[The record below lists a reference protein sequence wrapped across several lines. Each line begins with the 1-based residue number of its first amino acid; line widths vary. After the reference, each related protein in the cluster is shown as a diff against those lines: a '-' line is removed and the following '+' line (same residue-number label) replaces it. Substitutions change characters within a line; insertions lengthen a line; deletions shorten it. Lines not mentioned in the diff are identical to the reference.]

1 MKKRLASLRAWL
13 RRANSALVR
22 KHRSY
27 AVASA
32 AHADFVEN
40 RLRYHTYYFTV
51 NAFMGVLALFVA
63 LSSFMALLP
72 ENGFKRQLVEAIKSI
87 MPIMK
92 GSSTETLNVFKTFG
106 VLGILSII
114 FLLWTATRIS
124 DALESGFTVIWK
136 TEKRRFAGRMLVGL
150 FMIAVI
156 GVLFIVTSGVQY
168 GLARLLGAVFETR
181 GVGYHMGTS
190 VAKPLIGLLVDFLLF
205 FFIYRVVT
213 GVKPGSRNCARAAIA
228 VAALFLG
235 SQYLLNLYFD
245 YIYKVPLI
253 YGSLA
258 SGVILVLWLQMTGV
272 VTFYGAEVVYVLENE
287 DLVREHVEKHSP
299 AVIDPTP

>member
-1 MKKRLASLRAWL
+1 MSGRITRFRSWL
-13 RRANSALVR
+13 RRTHSALV
-22 KHRSY
+22 HRYRTY

-32 AHADFVEN
+32 AHADFVDN

-63 LSSFMALLP
+63 LSSFIALLP
-72 ENGFKRQLVEAIKSI
+72 SNEFKRQLVEAIKSI
-87 MPIMK
+87 MPIMR
-92 GSSTETLNVFKTFG
+92 GSSAETLNVFKTFG
-106 VLGILSII
+106 VLGILSIL

-136 TEKRRFAGRMLVGL
+136 TEKRRFTGRMLVGL

-156 GVLFIVTSGVQY
+156 GVLFIVTSGVQF
-168 GLARLLGAVFETR
+168 GLTRLLGAVFETR
-181 GVGYHMGTS
+181 GVGYHLGTS
-190 VAKPLIGLLVDFLLF
+190 LAKPIVGLLVDFLLF

-213 GVKPGSRNCARAAIA
+213 GVKPGWGNCARASIA
-228 VAALFLG
+228 VGALFLG

-245 YIYKVPLI
+245 HIYKVPLV

-258 SGVILVLWLQMTGV
+258 SGVILVLWLQLTGV

-287 DLVREHVEKHSP
+287 NLVSEHIRSLSP
-299 AVIDPTP
+299 GT